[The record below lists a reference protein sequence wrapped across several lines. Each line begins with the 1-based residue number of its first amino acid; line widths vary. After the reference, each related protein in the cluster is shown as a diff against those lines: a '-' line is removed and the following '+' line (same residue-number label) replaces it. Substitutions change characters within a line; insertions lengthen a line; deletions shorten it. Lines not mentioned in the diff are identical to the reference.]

1 MFDAEINRALTAA
14 VDLLNTAEGQYSAKP
29 SPDELT
35 SIETLKKFIAA
46 QDDAL
51 NWPSAGIDRA
61 EVERVRELR
70 STLGSIWTSAPI
82 EGDEPVQHLNT
93 LLEEVGTKIVR
104 VEPGSGSEEG
114 SHYRAAPIPVSQKPA
129 DVMTADIADALQF
142 LVVQDET
149 GRMRTCKGQGC
160 DAAIVDLTRNRSKL
174 FCDFGN
180 CANRAHVRAYRA
192 RQAAHRKTFSTAQD
206 TSGAAAHSARHAA
219 AHAGTTDAPRLV
231 KPSAAEKAAQIEV
244 PTSQS
249 ARAAKEFRD
258 RMRDELMEKRDK
270 KSAKKLKKEK
280 KKAKK

>member
-35 SIETLKKFIAA
+35 SIEALKKFIAA

-149 GRMRTCKGQGC
+149 GRMRTCKGQDC

-192 RQAAHRKTFSTAQD
+192 RQAALRDAGKRALAGDPQSNGVSSA
-206 TSGAAAHSARHAA
+206 SGS
-219 AHAGTTDAPRLV
+219 APRN
-231 KPSAAEKAAQIEV
+231 KPSSAEKAAELNE
-244 PTSQS
+244 PTSAS
-249 ARAAKEFRD
+249 SVAAKEFRD
-258 RMRDELMEKRDK
+258 RMREELMDTRGKKDK
-270 KSAKKLKKEK
+270 KSK
-280 KKAKK
+280 KKGKKKSKK